1 MIFNERYVTKDMKG
15 QGSYGTVFEVTDKT
29 NNESYALK
37 LIKIKN
43 NEAEKLKNEYKREIE
58 VKKNIKNKYIIKLID
73 NF

>member
-43 NEAEKLKNEYKREIE
+43 NEAEKLKKRI
-58 VKKNIKNKYIIKLID
+58 
-73 NF
+73 